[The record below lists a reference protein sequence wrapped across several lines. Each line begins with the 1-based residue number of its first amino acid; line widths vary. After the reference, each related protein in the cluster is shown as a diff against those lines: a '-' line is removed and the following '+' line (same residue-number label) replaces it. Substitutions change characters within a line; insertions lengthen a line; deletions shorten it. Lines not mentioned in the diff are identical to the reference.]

1 MNDLNF
7 TSYAYEDKRN
17 SRNINDIPASAVI
30 LEKTERITARELE
43 NVNIPIRHKE
53 DEKKKEETHK

>member
-1 MNDLNF
+1 MNDFNF
-7 TSYAYEDKRN
+7 TLDVYDDRKN
-17 SRNINDIPASAVI
+17 SSQTNTIPASAII

-43 NVNIPIRHKE
+43 NTNHPVRHKE